1 MVATKQLFD
10 TIALNREETGVDLGR
25 RHRTIRLKPRVLV
38 ADDDAPLRAVVALAL
53 GRAGFRVSQAAD
65 GMEAID
71 RLAGSG
77 ARTGCR
83 FVAIVADVRMPG
95 LSGLDVL
102 TVLRCASLETPVLL
116 MSAFVDRDV
125 RAEARALGAAG
136 LVAKPLDLDALT
148 AAVATMVRGG
158 RQARQVA

>member
-1 MVATKQLFD
+1 MDATELFN
-10 TIALNREETGVDLGR
+10 TMTFGGEESGPDLAR
-25 RHRTIRLKPRVLV
+25 RFRTIRLKPRVLV
-38 ADDDAPLRAVVALAL
+38 ADDDASLRALVALAL

-77 ARTGCR
+77 ARTGCS
-83 FVAIVADVRMPG
+83 FGAIVADVRMPG

-102 TVLRCASLETPVLL
+102 TVLRCASLQTPVLL

-125 RAEARALGAAG
+125 RAEARALGASG
-136 LVAKPLDLDALT
+136 LLTKPLDLDALT
-148 AAVATMVRGG
+148 TTVAALVRAPRT
-158 RQARQVA
+158 RQAS